1 MGHVQPGHDVEEA
14 WVDAVVDAE
23 GEPRVVVSLKREERQ
38 AEQDGGEE
46 PPGELAPVAP
56 PGRLHPG
63 LEHHAAGHQQDGERD
78 RDGEVRDGDRE
89 RRPHRG
95 LGVDGEVR
103 PEERGEEHRLR
114 GHEERHPEDRAR
126 RAAGL
131 SLVYVRLGHA
141 HTGSPPCPW
150 AARRRSR
157 TGRSDRIGGRRSKLW
172 SGGGD
177 DVAHSSVFPPHGSS
191 GAERGFRS
199 VVITFTRKM
208 SMAIKMM

>member
-1 MGHVQPGHDVEEA
+1 MPKHVQARAAQDEQ
-14 WVDAVVDAE
+14 
-23 GEPRVVVSLKREERQ
+23 EERQ

-103 PEERGEEHRLR
+103 PEERGEEHRLAADEHDDR
-114 GHEERHPEDRAR
+114 PHPAVESR
-126 RAAGL
+126 RLLLVAG
-131 SLVYVRLGHA
+131 VVEPEA
-141 HTGSPPCPW
+141 
-150 AARRRSR
+150 
-157 TGRSDRIGGRRSKLW
+157 IG
-172 SGGGD
+172 
-177 DVAHSSVFPPHGSS
+177 
-191 GAERGFRS
+191 
-199 VVITFTRKM
+199 
-208 SMAIKMM
+208 